1 MTQAKNM
8 LKFKRSMVEKHTKPP
23 VKKKGGK
30 SSFTTQAIGDTIVKT
45 PDCIIRNI
53 PFYNKLDM
61 SQKIG

>member
-1 MTQAKNM
+1 
-8 LKFKRSMVEKHTKPP
+8 MVEKHMKPP

-30 SSFTTQAIGDTIVKT
+30 SSFAISAIGDIIIKT
-45 PDCIIRNI
+45 TDYVIRNI